1 MNLLFILFF
10 PLLAGVILL
19 ITKPA
24 KAFIWS
30 LTASVIELIAVAYV
44 ISQMA
49 ESSSSQSYVHDWIPE
64 VGISFSLLADGI
76 SGILIGLCALLVPF
90 IVFTTAHTDK
100 ANNAQYQGLMLTMQ
114 TALMGAFLAKDA
126 FLFYFFFEAS
136 LLPIYF
142 LASMYG
148 GENRQA
154 ISFKFFVYTLFGSLF
169 LLIGLIYVYL
179 RTPGQIHSAD
189 IEVL

>member
-30 LTASVIELIAVAYV
+30 LAASVIELIAVAYV

-49 ESSSSQSYVHDWIPE
+49 GTSSSQSYVHDWIPE

-76 SGILIGLCALLVPF
+76 SGILIGLCALLVPVG
-90 IVFTTAHTDK
+90 IPLAHVPRLVLTRVFLYWFWS
-100 ANNAQYQGLMLTMQ
+100 AQPRDTICL
-114 TALMGAFLAKDA
+114 K
-126 FLFYFFFEAS
+126 
-136 LLPIYF
+136 
-142 LASMYG
+142 
-148 GENRQA
+148 
-154 ISFKFFVYTLFGSLF
+154 
-169 LLIGLIYVYL
+169 
-179 RTPGQIHSAD
+179 
-189 IEVL
+189 